1 MLIKRILDFIISLV
15 ALIILSPLM
24 LIIYILVKINL
35 GSPAFFVQE
44 RVGKD
49 NKVFKM
55 IKFRTM
61 RDARDKNGNLLS
73 DNERVTKLGSFL
85 RSFSLDELPELINI
99 LKGDMSLVG
108 PRALLVQYLGLY
120 NDEQI
125 RRHEV
130 LPGLTGWAQINGRDE
145 LPIPYKAQLD
155 GEYVDKMSFLFDWK
169 MSKNNLEK
177 KLLSSEFSDEE
188 KFEIKE
194 KILNEDNLRTVN
206 YTKKLSFI
214 INDID
219 NLKKN
224 FKKNS
229 YIIIAITLI
238 CAILMWVIYFCTK

>member
-1 MLIKRILDFIISLV
+1 MLIKRMLDFIISLV

-99 LKGDMSLVG
+99 IRGDMSLIG

-130 LPGLTGWAQINGRDE
+130 LPGLTGWAQINGRNSITWSE
-145 LPIPYKAQLD
+145 KFKLD
-155 GEYVDKMSFLFDWK
+155 VWYVDNWSLWLDIKIFFLTFWK
-169 MSKNNLEK
+169 VIKREGINQ
-177 KLLSSEFSDEE
+177 SESVTME
-188 KFEIKE
+188 
-194 KILNEDNLRTVN
+194 
-206 YTKKLSFI
+206 
-214 INDID
+214 
-219 NLKKN
+219 
-224 FKKNS
+224 
-229 YIIIAITLI
+229 
-238 CAILMWVIYFCTK
+238 YFNGTN